1 LCLSIIDPP
10 RARNHL
16 SEGMRITTLCHIE
29 MAIDL
34 ATIRMMVSSVVE
46 FMLGHLPDETFRVEV
61 VDKVVAEFRKLEE

>member
-1 LCLSIIDPP
+1 
-10 RARNHL
+10 
-16 SEGMRITTLCHIE
+16 MRITTLCHIE

-34 ATIRMMVSSVVE
+34 AAIRMMVSSVVE